1 MVFFLTFAAVF
12 QLQKQRLLPTDLL
25 FSLTYFA
32 VSLITNIIVISYYF
46 SVPFSSLMLAIL
58 SCAQRSKW
66 DQ

>member
-46 SVPFSSLMLAIL
+46 LVPFSSLMLAIL
-58 SCAQRSKW
+58 SCA
-66 DQ
+66 